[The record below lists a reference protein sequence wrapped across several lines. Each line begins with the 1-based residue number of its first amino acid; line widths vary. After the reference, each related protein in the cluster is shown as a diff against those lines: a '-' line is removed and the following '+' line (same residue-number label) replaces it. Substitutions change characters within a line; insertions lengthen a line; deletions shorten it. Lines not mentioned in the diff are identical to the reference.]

1 MILKRPGSQD
11 LDLDHL
17 RAETWKV
24 RQAIEAT
31 PRAERAGNL
40 DDFPRECCDHG
51 VKLLA
56 LHFSGLGLKGLV
68 QATGERRK
76 TRKCHLWLEH
86 RGVIFDITADQ
97 FGKSYRP
104 VIVTRRSRWHEAWK
118 PRHEPITEEFLSFW
132 REFDP
137 DVNAIY
143 RAYRAILARISGIAD
158 GASP

>member
-1 MILKRPGSQD
+1 MILERPGSQD

-17 RAETWKV
+17 RAEAWKV
-24 RQAIEAT
+24 RRAIEAT
-31 PRAERAGNL
+31 PRAERAGML
-40 DDFPRECCDHG
+40 VEFPRECCHHG

-56 LHFSGLGLKGLV
+56 LHFSGLGLTGLV
-68 QATGERRK
+68 QASGERRR
-76 TRKCHLWLEH
+76 TGKCHVWLEH

-118 PRHEPITEEFLSFW
+118 PRHEPITEQLLSLW
-132 REFDP
+132 READP
-137 DVNAIY
+137 GVYDVY
-143 RAYRAILARISGIAD
+143 RAYQGILARLSGIAD